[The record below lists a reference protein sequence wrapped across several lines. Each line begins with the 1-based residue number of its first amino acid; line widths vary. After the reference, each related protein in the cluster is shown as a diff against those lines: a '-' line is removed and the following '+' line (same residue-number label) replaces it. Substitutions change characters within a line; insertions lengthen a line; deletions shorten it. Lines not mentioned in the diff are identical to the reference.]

1 VRWIEKVLEVALE
14 RQPEAIVEV
23 PAVASSAV
31 ATTTT
36 DGQGG
41 VVKH

>member
-14 RQPEAIVEV
+14 RQPQAIVDV
-23 PAVASSAV
+23 PAVASSV
-31 ATTTT
+31 TPTTA
-36 DGQGG
+36 DSQSE